1 MRLLI
6 FTQKVDRN
14 DSVLGFFHNWI
25 IEIAKKVEEVQIIC
39 LEKGEFDFPKNA
51 KVYSLGKEKG
61 VSKLRRIINL
71 YKYLWI
77 IRGSYDKV
85 FVHMNEEYVWLLGLY
100 WRIIG
105 VPVYMWRNHPR
116 GAFLTRVAV
125 LFSTKVFCTSTS
137 SFTARFKKTAIMP
150 AGIDTKIF
158 RVVDGV
164 VRKKYS
170 ICMIGRISPVKHIEL
185 GLEAFG
191 RLVASGSQASLNIIG
206 STVER
211 DIEYYDKLKEYVLE
225 HNLSNS
231 ISFTSAVTPDKLAE
245 IYSSYEIC
253 LNLTES
259 GSFDKTIVEA
269 TACGCIPLVS
279 NTSLR
284 SLLPEACITEATS
297 EEIAKSIE
305 RLLDAHSQMETVEK
319 LKPFVESQSL
329 DLLVKRLF
337 EEMA

>member
-1 MRLLI
+1 
-6 FTQKVDRN
+6 
-14 DSVLGFFHNWI
+14 
-25 IEIAKKVEEVQIIC
+25 
-39 LEKGEFDFPKNA
+39 
-51 KVYSLGKEKG
+51 
-61 VSKLRRIINL
+61 
-71 YKYLWI
+71 
-77 IRGSYDKV
+77 
-85 FVHMNEEYVWLLGLY
+85 
-100 WRIIG
+100 
-105 VPVYMWRNHPR
+105 
-116 GAFLTRVAV
+116 
-125 LFSTKVFCTSTS
+125 
-137 SFTARFKKTAIMP
+137 
-150 AGIDTKIF
+150 
-158 RVVDGV
+158 
-164 VRKKYS
+164 
-170 ICMIGRISPVKHIEL
+170 MIGRISPVKHIEL

>member
-211 DIEYYDKLKEYVLE
+211 DI
-225 HNLSNS
+225 
-231 ISFTSAVTPDKLAE
+231 
-245 IYSSYEIC
+245 
-253 LNLTES
+253 
-259 GSFDKTIVEA
+259 
-269 TACGCIPLVS
+269 
-279 NTSLR
+279 
-284 SLLPEACITEATS
+284 
-297 EEIAKSIE
+297 
-305 RLLDAHSQMETVEK
+305 
-319 LKPFVESQSL
+319 
-329 DLLVKRLF
+329 
-337 EEMA
+337 